1 MRLALAQMNSIVG
14 DLDGNRDRIVA
25 RLEEARGAGAELVL
39 FPELATTGYP
49 PEDLLLRPGFLRA
62 AAKTLDEVAA
72 ETKGTAAL
80 VGAPHLD
87 RDLFNACAV
96 CVDGE
101 VRAMYRKQFLPN
113 YGVFDEDRYFQ
124 SGREL
129 VLLRCGETLV
139 GPTVCEDIWQPGP
152 PATDLALAGAH
163 VIANISASPFHIGKG
178 EEREQMLATRA
189 RDNSCWIAFVN
200 AVGAQDELI
209 FDGHSLVLD
218 QDGRIVARAPAFEEA
233 LMVVDVDATTAIGRR
248 LRDARRRALA
258 RARGTLPDPPVI
270 EIPQRQATNG
280 KPAEPIVAPLL
291 EEVEQMRLALE
302 LGLRDYVEKNGFRD
316 VVLGLSGGIDSALT
330 AALAAEALGP
340 ERVVCVSMPSQF
352 SSEGTRTDAK
362 RVAENL
368 GAKYLEIPIHEV
380 VKTIDAALAD
390 TFAGTEPGIAE
401 ENVQARA
408 RGLLV
413 MALSNKFGWLPLATG
428 NKSEL
433 SVGYSTLYGDMAGGF
448 ALLKDV
454 YKTDVFR
461 LARHLNERA
470 GRELIPQSIIDRAP
484 SAELRADQRDED
496 SLPPYAKLDKV
507 LEAYVELDSSR
518 EELTT
523 NGFDTEVVDRAV
535 EMIDKAEYKRRQAPP
550 GVKLRPKAFGRDRR
564 VPITN
569 RWRG

>member
-1 MRLALAQMNSIVG
+1 MRIALAQMNTIVG
-14 DLDGNRDRIVA
+14 DLDGNRERIVR
-25 RLEEARGAGAELVL
+25 RLEEAREAGADLVL
-39 FPELATTGYP
+39 FPELAVTGYP

-62 AAKTLDEVAA
+62 AARTLDDIASQ
-72 ETKGTAAL
+72 TSGITAL
-80 VGAPHLD
+80 VGTPHLD
-87 RDLFNACAV
+87 RDLYNACAV
-96 CVDGE
+96 CSDGAVKE
-101 VRAMYRKQFLPN
+101 IYRKQFLPN

-124 SGREL
+124 PGREL

-163 VIANISASPFHIGKG
+163 VVANISASPFHLGKG
-178 EEREQMLATRA
+178 AEREEMLATRA

-233 LMVVDVDATTAIGRR
+233 LIVVDVDATTAIGRR

-258 RARGTLPDPPVI
+258 RARGTLPDLPVI

-316 VVLGLSGGIDSALT
+316 VVLGVSGGIDSALT

-352 SSEGTRTDAK
+352 SSEGTKTDAT

-368 GAKYLEIPIHEV
+368 GARYLEIPIHEV

-470 GRELIPQSIIDRAP
+470 GRELIPQSVIDRAP

>member
-1 MRLALAQMNSIVG
+1 MRLALAQMNSVVG

-25 RLEEARGAGAELVL
+25 RLEKARAAGAELVL

-72 ETKGTAAL
+72 ETKGLTAL

-101 VRAMYRKQFLPN
+101 VKAMYRKQFLPN

-124 SGREL
+124 PGRDL
-129 VLLRCGETLV
+129 VLIRCGETLV

-163 VIANISASPFHIGKG
+163 VVANISASPFHLGKG
-178 EEREQMLATRA
+178 AEREEMLATRA

-218 QDGRIVARAPAFEEA
+218 EEGRIVARAPAFEEA
-233 LMVVDVDATTAIGRR
+233 LLIVDVDSTTAVGRR

-258 RARGTLPDPPVI
+258 RARRELPNPPVI
-270 EIPQRQATNG
+270 DVPEREARDHVRPG
-280 KPAEPIVAPLL
+280 VSELL
-291 EEVEQMRLALE
+291 DELEQMRLALE
-302 LGLRDYVEKNGFRD
+302 LGLRDYVQKNGFRD
-316 VVLGLSGGIDSALT
+316 VVLGLSGGIDSALV

-340 ERVVCVSMPSQF
+340 EHVVCVSMPSQF
-352 SSEGTRTDAK
+352 SSEATRSDAK

-368 GAKYLEIPIHEV
+368 GARYLEIPVEPIVETV
-380 VKTIDAALAD
+380 NAALET
-390 TFAGTEPGIAE
+390 TFEGTEPGIAE
-401 ENVQARA
+401 ENIQARV
-408 RGLLV
+408 RGLVV

-433 SVGYSTLYGDMAGGF
+433 SVGYATLYGDMAGGF

-461 LARHLNERA
+461 LAERLNERA
-470 GRELIPQSIIDRAP
+470 RRDLIPRSIIERAP

-496 SLPPYAKLDKV
+496 SLPPYDQLDRV
-507 LEAYVELDSSR
+507 LEAYVEFDSSR

-523 NGFDTEVVDRAV
+523 DGFDKDVVDRAV
-535 EMIDKAEYKRRQAPP
+535 GMIDRAEYKRRQAPP

>member
-1 MRLALAQMNSIVG
+1 MRLALAQMNTVVG
-14 DLDGNRDRIVA
+14 DLDGNGERILA
-25 RLEEARGAGAELVL
+25 RLEEARAAGADLVL
-39 FPELATTGYP
+39 FPELAITGYP

-62 AAKTLDEVAA
+62 AHAALETVAA
-72 ETKGTAAL
+72 GTKGLAAL
-80 VGAPHLD
+80 VGTPHLD
-87 RDLFNACAV
+87 RDLFNGCAV

-101 VRAMYRKQFLPN
+101 VRGIYSKTFLPN

-129 VLLRCGETLV
+129 LLVRCGETLV

-163 VIANISASPFHIGKG
+163 VIANISASPFHLGKG
-178 EEREQMLATRA
+178 AEREEMLATRA

-218 QDGRIVARAPAFEEA
+218 GEGTIVARAPAFEEA
-233 LMVVDVDATTAIGRR
+233 LLVVDVDPTTAVARR

-258 RARGTLPDPPVI
+258 RARRELPNPPIVD
-270 EIPQRQATNG
+270 IPDRRSKG
-280 KPAEPIVAPLL
+280 SVKPAIAPVPDEL
-291 EEVEQMRLALE
+291 EQMRLALE

-330 AALAAEALGP
+330 AALAVEALGP
-340 ERVVCVSMPSQF
+340 ERVVCVSMPSRY
-352 SSEGTRTDAK
+352 SSEATRADARK
-362 RVAENL
+362 LAENL
-368 GAKYLEIPIHEV
+368 GARYLELPIEPV
-380 VKTIDAALAD
+380 VEAVGSTLAETFAD
-390 TFAGTEPGIAE
+390 TQRGVAE
-401 ENVQARA
+401 ENVQARI

-433 SVGYSTLYGDMAGGF
+433 SVGYATLYGDMAGGF
-448 ALLKDV
+448 ALLKDM
-454 YKTDVFR
+454 YKTDVYR
-461 LARHLNERA
+461 LSRHLNERA
-470 GRELIPQSIIDRAP
+470 RRDLIPQSVLERAP
-484 SAELRADQRDED
+484 SAELRPDQVDED
-496 SLPPYAKLDKV
+496 SLPPYAQLDRV

-523 NGFDTEVVDRAV
+523 DGFDAQVVERAV
-535 EMIDKAEYKRRQAPP
+535 DMIDRAEYKRRQAPP

>member
-1 MRLALAQMNSIVG
+1 MRLALAQMNTVVG

-25 RLEEARGAGAELVL
+25 RLEEAREAGAELVL
-39 FPELATTGYP
+39 FPELAVTGYP

-62 AAKTLDEVAA
+62 AAKALDSIAA
-72 ETKGTAAL
+72 ETKGIAAL

-101 VRAMYRKQFLPN
+101 VKAMYRKQFLPN

-124 SGREL
+124 PGREL

-163 VIANISASPFHIGKG
+163 VVANISASPFHLGKG
-178 EEREQMLATRA
+178 VEREEMLATRA

-218 QDGRIVARAPAFEEA
+218 EQGTIVARGPAFEEA
-233 LMVVDVDATTAIGRR
+233 LLVVDVDSTTAVGRR

-258 RARGTLPDPPVI
+258 RARRELPNPPVV
-270 EIPQRQATNG
+270 EIPTRPTDG
-280 KPAEPIVAPLL
+280 HSVHPVKAPLL
-291 EEVEQMRLALE
+291 DELEQMRLALE
-302 LGLRDYVEKNGFRD
+302 LGLRDYVEKNGFRE
-316 VVLGLSGGIDSALT
+316 VVLGVSGGVDSALV

-340 ERVVCVSMPSQF
+340 GRVVCVSMPSRY
-352 SSEGTRTDAK
+352 SSEGTRSDAK
-362 RVAENL
+362 RVADAL
-368 GAKYLEIPIHEV
+368 GARLIEIPIEPIV
-380 VKTIDAALAD
+380 EAVGAALAQP
-390 TFAGTEPGIAE
+390 FAGTDAGVAE
-401 ENVQARA
+401 ENVQARI

-433 SVGYSTLYGDMAGGF
+433 SVGYATLYGDMAGGF
-448 ALLKDV
+448 ALLKDM
-454 YKTDVFR
+454 YKTDVYR
-461 LARHLNERA
+461 LARHLNERS
-470 GRELIPQSIIDRAP
+470 GRELIPQSVIDRAP

-496 SLPPYAKLDKV
+496 SLPPYPQLDKV
-507 LEAYVELDSSR
+507 LEAYVELDESR

-523 NGFDTEVVDRAV
+523 NGFDEDVVDRAV
-535 EMIDKAEYKRRQAPP
+535 GMIDRAEYKRRQAPP

-569 RWRG
+569 KWRG